1 MNALVAVAA
10 VLAIASAV
18 VMSNA
23 VAMKQVKLKV
33 LVLGTVAETD
43 ATLKPIQDALRARGS
58 PFDYINVLVGYQVRQ
73 THSPP
78 PTQTNLLHH
87 LPPTHTHTL
96 YHHLVTSTTTRTT
109 RSFP

>member
-78 PTQTNLLHH
+78 PHKRTCFGRSHVTIFS
-87 LPPTHTHTL
+87 PHTL
-96 YHHLVTSTTTRTT
+96 THSTTTL
-109 RSFP
+109 